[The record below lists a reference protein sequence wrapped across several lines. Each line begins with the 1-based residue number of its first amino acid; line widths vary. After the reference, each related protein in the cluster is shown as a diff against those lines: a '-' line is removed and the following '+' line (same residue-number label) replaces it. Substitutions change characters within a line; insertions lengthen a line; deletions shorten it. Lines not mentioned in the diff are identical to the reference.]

1 MERRGSWLRGKRR
14 PVWQYWWGDGMYEIA
29 ELQFEERLKE
39 DEIAETLKEIE
50 EIKNLAE
57 QI

>member
-1 MERRGSWLRGKRR
+1 
-14 PVWQYWWGDGMYEIA
+14 MYEIA

-39 DEIAETLKEIE
+39 DEIAETSKKIE
-50 EIKNLAE
+50 KIKNLAE